1 MHLHTNSITKY
12 HQDII
17 TPSLSYIETWHCNNA
32 SHYHTDIM
40 TPSVS
45 CIITPAVSPRHHH
58 TIPFLQIRPDIVRMQ
73 ITIKQTSRHPP
84 HHAPSHHCCQQTS
97 PHNHCNTDINTQSS
111 TQNRSHANIDATSL
125 SRNRV
130 PHDSTLSPPSFLY
143 PTSCSKA

>member
-1 MHLHTNSITKY
+1 MHVRTNSITKY

-84 HHAPSHHCCQQTS
+84 HHAPSHHCCHTNITTPSLQHRHQHTI
-97 PHNHCNTDINTQSS
+97 INTK
-111 TQNRSHANIDATSL
+111 SL
-125 SRNRV
+125 SRKHRRNFFVTQSCPARFYIV
-130 PHDSTLSPPSFLY
+130 SSVFSLSRIVF
-143 PTSCSKA
+143 